1 MSLWYMVPTQQRRSG
16 IPSTLDELNVSSVEL
31 LFTVTLLIGSVSVAV
46 IASGDPELMAVVALS
61 GVTVVLFGMALVRLS
76 EYSRTTEL
84 SLF

>member
-1 MSLWYMVPTQQRRSG
+1 MVPTQQRRSG